1 MVVRGCVWLCAR
13 ACVAGVLINNS
24 HAALSCGVV
33 VLLGIVGYCWVFL
46 GLLGIVGSSLSQG
59 TAERAFEA
67 FASRSVNEPQF
78 KTYRDALQVNCP
90 KREVVKRN
98 AERIRKLSTQVATQV
113 GNALSTE
120 FAAVAPPIEQSS
132 LEAIVAEKTAA
143 ALVTYVTRC
152 QFSTSTPPLGASD
165 HAVWL
170 GCIGWVQ
177 VRFPPVSVRQS
188 QNRGG
193 VAPGAA
199 RGSGEPEGGPGESER
214 SSVEAHHQAPAGA
227 RV

>member
-1 MVVRGCVWLCAR
+1 MWL
-13 ACVAGVLINNS
+13 
-24 HAALSCGVV
+24 
-33 VLLGIVGYCWVFL
+33 YCWV
-46 GLLGIVGSSLSQG
+46 LLYSLTQG

-199 RGSGEPEGGPGESER
+199 GGSGEPEGGPGESE
-214 SSVEAHHQAPAGA
+214 
-227 RV
+227 